1 MKKRILALLLC
12 LILTATVC
20 AVPAFAENT
29 VTVEEAVQSIL
40 NDMSNTDDSC
50 TNASQQAAN
59 GAYSLAEML
68 HLGAMMKAENEQQS
82 DRLNS
87 ILDGMYTT
95 DKSTTDAEQQLAN
108 GAYGISSLLIAI
120 ATMMDEEGNF
130 GEDIRRISEEC
141 DNYDTSAANAAQQ
154 AYNGLDASVK
164 LLAVIAAESCTDQA
178 QLDALNRMLDQY
190 RQTAPRGFS
199 SSYRFSPC

>member
-1 MKKRILALLLC
+1 MRKRILALLLC

-68 HLGAMMKAENEQQS
+68 HLIAMMKAENEQQS
-82 DRLNS
+82 DMLNS

-120 ATMMDEEGNF
+120 ATMMAEGGISAKTSDGSAKNATTM
-130 GEDIRRISEEC
+130 IPARRTQPNRPI
-141 DNYDTSAANAAQQ
+141 T
-154 AYNGLDASVK
+154 AST
-164 LLAVIAAESCTDQA
+164 L
-178 QLDALNRMLDQY
+178 
-190 RQTAPRGFS
+190 P
-199 SSYRFSPC
+199 